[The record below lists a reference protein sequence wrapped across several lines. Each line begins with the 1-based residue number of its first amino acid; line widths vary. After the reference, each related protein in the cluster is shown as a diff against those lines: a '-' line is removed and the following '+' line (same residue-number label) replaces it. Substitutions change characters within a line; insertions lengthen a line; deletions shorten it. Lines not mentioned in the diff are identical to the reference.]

1 MAEGT
6 PSRAELIA
14 LAEQVATQQE
24 PPTRRWPIAVGAAA
38 LVALLVG
45 GLAFAFTRGGDD
57 DSDERTSATTAA
69 ATGGAAGQVAT
80 TDAADTTDASETTGP
95 TDDDTDGADTSA
107 PAATEPAADTTVV
120 PDTAPDSVP
129 ATAAPADAAPASTAP
144 VVTTVDASAS
154 GGEVAEGDP
163 VRWAEFSGGKVY
175 LQGVVPDQAT
185 ADEVRDK
192 AGAVVGPDNVIVEY
206 EIVPGAPRPP
216 SAPLYVRDSVLFAKD
231 SVTINAEAQAVLDLG
246 VALMNQNPQVTIDIA
261 GHTDNG
267 GTDEYNFQ
275 LSTQRVQ
282 VILDYLVGQGIDPSR
297 LTGAA
302 YGESQP
308 IADNATEEGRR
319 LNRRV
324 EFTINNLLG

>member
-24 PPTRRWPIAVGAAA
+24 APKRRWPIAVGVAA
-38 LVALLVG
+38 LAALLVG
-45 GLAFAFTRGGDD
+45 GLAFALTRGGDD
-57 DSDERTSATTAA
+57 AETDGVTSATTAA
-69 ATGGAAGQVAT
+69 ASGATAGQVDATDAPAT
-80 TDAADTTDASETTGP
+80 TDAGGGTADATTVAEPADTTA
-95 TDDDTDGADTSA
+95 
-107 PAATEPAADTTVV
+107 V
-120 PDTAPDSVP
+120 PDTAADTVP
-129 ATAAPADAAPASTAP
+129 ATAAPADTVPASTAP
-144 VVTTVDASAS
+144 VVTTVDASA
-154 GGEVAEGDP
+154 GGAVVPEGEP
-163 VRWAEFSGGKVY
+163 VRWAEFSGGIVY

-185 ADEVRDK
+185 ADEVRNK
-192 AGAVVGPDNVIVEY
+192 AGAVVGPDNVVVEY

-216 SAPLYVRDSVLFAKD
+216 SAPLYVRDSVLFGKD

-261 GHTDNG
+261 GHTDDD